1 MNWKWWVSFFL
12 VQMELIVWQGKPRS
26 KNDPRVC
33 TAHDFVAFHVPPCC
47 LVLQDFVGIEHVSFA
62 ECVLPEITVVQVDC
76 PVMILC
82 QTGNLGIRI
91 SNTGGDSMR
100 ALCYQ
105 QDSFIIL
112 KFTIGY

>member
-1 MNWKWWVSFFL
+1 MTREF
-12 VQMELIVWQGKPRS
+12 VQRMISLLS
-26 KNDPRVC
+26 
-33 TAHDFVAFHVPPCC
+33 HVPPRYI
-47 LVLQDFVGIEHVSFA
+47 VLQDFVGIEHVSFL
-62 ECVLPEITVVQVDC
+62 ESVLPEITIVQVDFA
-76 PVMILC
+76 VMILC
-82 QTGNLGIRI
+82 QTGNLRIRI